1 MLAGLV
7 FYKAMG
13 LNTPRLSNIPAPPQA
28 QCNPKGHLGEGCN
41 AAGAPAVTSD
51 LRMHRC
57 THLGHPW
64 GITPVGEASVL
75 QVCPAGP
82 GGSVRSGPPT
92 FKRSLPTLAWLP
104 KYGGRP
110 NSFKYAQSLK
120 SGTLNVFSS
129 VFLSAFLNV
138 FLSVVLSV
146 FLSVFLSGFLI
157 CCRFVLFF
165 TMFLD
170 YGKSCFEHTCDLILL
185 SFYPLS
191 CHLICHLTLP
201 LKMSSNLPDLN
212 DCPNLKEFG

>member
-7 FYKAMG
+7 FSKAMG

-129 VFLSAFLNV
+129 VFLSVFLTVFLSAFLNV
-138 FLSVVLSV
+138 FLR
-146 FLSVFLSGFLI
+146 GFLI
-157 CCRFVLFF
+157 SGRFTLFF
-165 TMFLD
+165 TMNFD
-170 YGKSCFEHTCDLILL
+170 YGKGCVERT
-185 SFYPLS
+185 
-191 CHLICHLTLP
+191 
-201 LKMSSNLPDLN
+201 
-212 DCPNLKEFG
+212 